1 MGKGRGGGGGGG
13 QAPEPQWTSAS
24 NFASWPDYLA
34 ALQTYNTEKDNSNSN
49 GFVYNSQ
56 TKNFVKNYKNTN
68 FETFS
73 TQPVTD
79 SISIPYTVHE
89 RVTDDYGG
97 TALFFGGSPQGENGP
112 YYPERTEYAQIS
124 FDEAKGKSRDEVAG
138 ILSSRIGGIE
148 WSEDNAIYN
157 FASSQFDSIVGSS
170 NANEENKTKNAAAN
184 DLTQKYNALRT
195 KNEATNTLYDKAE
208 TTARAS
214 RGGDYVAQRNAL
226 SGLGAT
232 DAVKATFKD
241 FYRDQKLQS
250 WDANLGAK
258 PAYGDFDPNYY
269 KTQNPTIQQQWQ
281 NAVANDDIDI
291 TERYN
296 ENSFYLQNYTTQ
308 GKPAGLRGNAAEVT
322 KASNAY
328 LENPPTDADL
338 QAVRDLQLGVDT
350 ATQSQRL
357 LNIPEIA
364 KQWEVAKNGD
374 PYWDKLAKEKYLD
387 VSKPDEFAALFRLSN
402 RPEDKQVSLNYN
414 INAGYG
420 VTQLED
426 ALNQAVGEKA
436 IVDVK
441 RFGALAQ
448 NVLKDSIKEMQ
459 KAKAKEQTLGLMKGF
474 SGFNEI
480 MDINKT
486 LTNSILGDSGVGG
499 VLSFTSAG
507 KAEESLTK
515 SLQNIT
521 GVQNNATYNWQQ
533 WFDTALKEKY
543 NKDIELGYTTDQATE
558 QVKIDGEFA
567 RSFIDTYLTP
577 RFNTSRSMDEFVEY
591 LDVRQE
597 EQNPFQTQDILN
609 ATKLTADLRSKQYLD
624 QIKSTAVRSFDPNFY
639 FSPTGDKARETAYAN
654 QASTVAADW
663 EAAKKGDTYWQQ
675 QAYRFGV
682 DINDKAAFARMHF
695 EVKGQGKGYDAADDI
710 LNASKV
716 QDQIYSTILPAL
728 KDEALKQGT
737 VFGLFVTPEEFA
749 DDMLRGLDPND
760 KSTWNE
766 VLQRYGL
773 TDFKGTVEEL
783 KQYVAETLRTGSAQ
797 DIREQIKY
805 LNEKRQKPTQKVLGL
820 TYIERPEDFKNEK
833 AAADTELYKTFQS
846 AGFQG
851 TEDDFY
857 KNFFPDVDRSEQS
870 LLTKAGGNKALK
882 TSGLDFSDPFASL
895 GTIESFFADENA
907 AEAKQDKS
915 SSTDKTDTSD
925 FFSLGSDEED
935 EDYKSATGQKI
946 LGEFTSMFKGL

>member
-1 MGKGRGGGGGGG
+1 MASLRYDSTTGKWVPVYSYTGFSGDELTSDRQETEQYQYQEQTGTRCARRFLGVCVRREPTYETRTGTRQLYTNGVLNSILNTDGR
-13 QAPEPQWTSAS
+13 S
-24 NFASWPDYLA
+24 NQKA
-34 ALQTYNTEKDNSNSN
+34 K
-49 GFVYNSQ
+49 
-56 TKNFVKNYKNTN
+56 
-68 FETFS
+68 
-73 TQPVTD
+73 
-79 SISIPYTVHE
+79 
-89 RVTDDYGG
+89 
-97 TALFFGGSPQGENGP
+97 
-112 YYPERTEYAQIS
+112 
-124 FDEAKGKSRDEVAG
+124 AKGEA
-138 ILSSRIGGIE
+138 
-148 WSEDNAIYN
+148 
-157 FASSQFDSIVGSS
+157 
-170 NANEENKTKNAAAN
+170 ENTAV
-184 DLTQKYNALRT
+184 
-195 KNEATNTLYDKAE
+195 NTLIQKAQ
-208 TTARAS
+208 TS
-214 RGGDYVAQRNAL
+214 KGGDYVSVRDSFLNTDL
-226 SGLGAT
+226 GLVQNGYT
-232 DAVKATFKD
+232 QDKANEFKNSLVDSFKD
-241 FYRDQKLQS
+241 FYRSEKLES
-250 WDANLGAK
+250 WDPALGSK
-258 PAYGDFDPNYY
+258 PLYGDFQPSYY
-269 KTQNPTIQQQWQ
+269 EGINPVAAQQYSA
-281 NAVANDDIDI
+281 AVANDDIDI
-291 TERYN
+291 TERYGKTN
-296 ENSFYLQNYTTQ
+296 FYYWHYTTQ
-308 GKPAGLRGNAAEVT
+308 GKPAGLRGNAAEAT
-322 KASNAY
+322 KRAEQY
-328 LENPPTDADL
+328 QENPPTDADL

-350 ATQSQRL
+350 KTQSQRL

-364 KQWEVAKNGD
+364 KQWDAAKNGD

-459 KAKAKEQTLGLMKGF
+459 KAKAKEQTLSLMKGF
-474 SGFNEI
+474 SGFSEI

-558 QVKIDGEFA
+558 QVKIDGQFA
-567 RSFIDTYLTP
+567 RDFIDTYLTP

-597 EQNPFQTQDILN
+597 EQNPFQTQDLVN
-609 ATKLTADLRSKQYLD
+609 ATKLTADLRAKQYLD
-624 QIKSTAVRSFDPNFY
+624 QIKATAARSFDPDFY
-639 FSPTGDKARETAYAN
+639 FTPTGDKARETAYAD

-663 EAAKKGDTYWQQ
+663 EAAKKGDEYWQQ

-710 LNASKV
+710 LNTGKV
-716 QDQIYSTILPAL
+716 QDQIYNNILPAL

-760 KSTWNE
+760 KDTWNE

-783 KQYVAETLRTGSAQ
+783 KKYVAETLRTGSAQ

-833 AAADTELYKTFQS
+833 AAADTKLYKTFQS

-907 AEAKQDKS
+907 AEAKKDKS

-935 EDYKSATGQKI
+935 EDYKSSTGQKI

>member
-1 MGKGRGGGGGGG
+1 MGGGGSRG
-13 QAPEPQWTSAS
+13 PTRSAEEIEYER
-24 NFASWPDYLA
+24 FVQYAKEEE
-34 ALQTYNTEKDNSNSN
+34 EKIK
-49 GFVYNSQ
+49 Q
-56 TKNFVKNYKNTN
+56 
-68 FETFS
+68 
-73 TQPVTD
+73 
-79 SISIPYTVHE
+79 
-89 RVTDDYGG
+89 
-97 TALFFGGSPQGENGP
+97 
-112 YYPERTEYAQIS
+112 
-124 FDEAKGKSRDEVAG
+124 
-138 ILSSRIGGIE
+138 
-148 WSEDNAIYN
+148 
-157 FASSQFDSIVGSS
+157 
-170 NANEENKTKNAAAN
+170 EENKIQQAKLSYDPSSRKWTANYEKTDYPVDKPTDLPETKTIDVVTGQEMSGDNLVDIWGQETVPDQRNITLNKKNAEIN
-184 DLTQKYNALRT
+184 KKYSDLNS
-195 KNEATNTLYDKAE
+195 KNEQINNSYRRMFAVINSTQ
-208 TTARAS
+208 
-214 RGGDYVAQRNAL
+214 GGDYVTQRQL
-226 SGLGAT
+226 I
-232 DAVKATFKD
+232 
-241 FYRDQKLQS
+241 RDTPGISDSQKKIIEDNYKTYYMTEKLQP
-250 WDANLGAK
+250 WNTNLGAK
-258 PAYGDFDPNYY
+258 PPAGEFDPSYY
-269 KTQNPTIQQQWQ
+269 KRQNPGVAQQWAA
-281 NAVANDDIDI
+281 AVADDNIDI
-291 TERYN
+291 TQRYG
-296 ENSFYLQNYTTQ
+296 ENSFYLQHYTNQ

-322 KASNAY
+322 KAAEQY
-328 LENPPTDADL
+328 QENPPTDADL

-350 ATQSQRL
+350 KTQSERL
-357 LNIPEIA
+357 LNVPEIA
-364 KQWEVAKNGD
+364 QQWEAAKNGD
-374 PYWDKLAKEKYLD
+374 PYWVKLAKEKYLD

-459 KAKAKEQTLGLMKGF
+459 KAKAREQTLGLMQGFGGF
-474 SGFNEI
+474 SEI

-486 LTNSILGDSGVGG
+486 LTDSILGDSGVGG
-499 VLSFTSAG
+499 ILSFTSAG
-507 KAEESLTK
+507 KGEESLTK
-515 SLQNIT
+515 SLEKIT
-521 GVQNNATYNWQQ
+521 GVQNNVTYNWQQ

-543 NKDIELGYTTDQATE
+543 NKDIELGYTKDQVTE

-567 RSFIDTYLTP
+567 RNFIDTYLTP

-597 EQNPFQTQDILN
+597 EQNPFQTQDLLN
-609 ATKLTADLRSKQYLD
+609 ATSLTADLRAKSYLD
-624 QIKSTAVRSFDPNFY
+624 QIKATSARSFNPDFY
-639 FSPTGDKARETAYAN
+639 FNPTGDKSRETAYAD

-663 EAAKKGDTYWQQ
+663 EAAKKGDSYWNQ

-710 LNASKV
+710 LNAGKV
-716 QDQIYSTILPAL
+716 QDEIYKNILPAL

-760 KSTWNE
+760 KDSWNE

-783 KQYVAETLRTGSAQ
+783 KQHVAETLRTGSAQ

-805 LNEKRQKPTQKVLGL
+805 LNEKREKPTQKVLGL
-820 TYIERPEDFKNEK
+820 TYIERPEDFKNKK
-833 AAADTELYKTFQS
+833 AAADTALYKAFQS

-870 LLTKAGGNKALK
+870 LLTKAGGDKALK
-882 TSGLDFSDPFASL
+882 LTGLDFSDPFASL
-895 GTIESFFADENA
+895 GTIEGFFADDNT
-907 AEAKQDKS
+907 AEDEEDES

-935 EDYKSATGQKI
+935 TDYKSEKGQKI

>member
-1 MGKGRGGGGGGG
+1 MGIFYDPAARKWKIDPEKTDYKTDYATNLDENLPTNYKTDNETYLVKVDRTESNDPFFKGAIAYSYSYT
-13 QAPEPQWTSAS
+13 QDMDYYYKQTELNEKNDELNKS
-24 NFASWPDYLA
+24 NDAKNKKNKDINDGFRTLN
-34 ALQTYNTEKDNSNSN
+34 QTNDTLNKANTNKNNAYNTT
-49 GFVYNSQ
+49 VAVA
-56 TKNFVKNYKNTN
+56 T
-68 FETFS
+68 S
-73 TQPVTD
+73 T
-79 SISIPYTVHE
+79 S
-89 RVTDDYGG
+89 
-97 TALFFGGSPQGENGP
+97 
-112 YYPERTEYAQIS
+112 
-124 FDEAKGKSRDEVAG
+124 
-138 ILSSRIGGIE
+138 
-148 WSEDNAIYN
+148 
-157 FASSQFDSIVGSS
+157 
-170 NANEENKTKNAAAN
+170 
-184 DLTQKYNALRT
+184 
-195 KNEATNTLYDKAE
+195 
-208 TTARAS
+208 
-214 RGGDYVAQRNAL
+214 GGDYVAQRQLLRDIAEIP
-226 SGLGAT
+226 GITA
-232 DAVKATFKD
+232 DFKKNLETNFKN
-241 FYRDQKLQS
+241 FYRTEKLQT

-258 PAYGDFDPNYY
+258 PAYGDFDPTYY
-269 KTQNPTIQQQWQ
+269 KTQNPTVAEDWK
-281 NAVANDDIDI
+281 NAKAKDDIDV
-291 TERYN
+291 TERYG
-296 ENSFYLQNYTTQ
+296 ENNFYLQNYTTQ
-308 GKPAGLRGNAAEVT
+308 RIGNPQLRGNASEAT
-322 KASNAY
+322 KKSNTY
-328 LENPPTDADL
+328 LEQPPTDADL
-338 QAVRDLQLGVDT
+338 QKVRDLQLGVDT

-364 KQWEVAKNGD
+364 KQWNAAKNGD

-402 RPEDKQVSLNYN
+402 RPEDKQISLNYN

-426 ALNQAVGEKA
+426 ALSQAVGEKA

-543 NKDIELGYTTDQATE
+543 NKDIELGYTTNQATE

-567 RSFIDTYLTP
+567 RDFIDKYLTP

-609 ATKLTADLRSKQYLD
+609 AATLTANLRAKSYLD
-624 QIKSTAVRSFDPNFY
+624 QIKSTSARSFDPNFY
-639 FSPTGDKARETAYAN
+639 FNPTGDKARDAAYAD
-654 QASTVAADW
+654 QTSTVAADW
-663 EAAKKGDTYWQQ
+663 EAAKKGDSYWQQ

-728 KDEALKQGT
+728 KDEALKQGN

-760 KSTWNE
+760 KSTWDE

-857 KNFFPDVDRSEQS
+857 KNFFPDVDRSEQA
-870 LLTKAGGNKALK
+870 LLTKAGSNKELK

-907 AEAKQDKS
+907 AEAKKDKS
-915 SSTDKTDTSD
+915 SSTDTTDTSD

>member
-1 MGKGRGGGGGGG
+1 MASLRYDSTTGKWVPVYSYTGFSGDELTSDRQETEEYQYQEQTGTRCARRFLGICLRSEPTYETRTGTRQLYTNGVLNSILNTDGR
-13 QAPEPQWTSAS
+13 S
-24 NFASWPDYLA
+24 NQKA
-34 ALQTYNTEKDNSNSN
+34 K
-49 GFVYNSQ
+49 
-56 TKNFVKNYKNTN
+56 
-68 FETFS
+68 
-73 TQPVTD
+73 
-79 SISIPYTVHE
+79 
-89 RVTDDYGG
+89 
-97 TALFFGGSPQGENGP
+97 
-112 YYPERTEYAQIS
+112 
-124 FDEAKGKSRDEVAG
+124 AKGE
-138 ILSSRIGGIE
+138 
-148 WSEDNAIYN
+148 SENTA
-157 FASSQFDSIVGSS
+157 V
-170 NANEENKTKNAAAN
+170 
-184 DLTQKYNALRT
+184 
-195 KNEATNTLYDKAE
+195 NTLIQKAQ
-208 TTARAS
+208 TS
-214 RGGDYVAQRNAL
+214 RGGDYASVRDSFLNTDL
-226 SGLGAT
+226 GLVQNGYT
-232 DAVKATFKD
+232 QDKANEFKNSLVDSFKD
-241 FYRDQKLQS
+241 FYRSEKLES
-250 WDANLGAK
+250 WDPALGSK
-258 PAYGDFDPNYY
+258 PLYGDFQPSYY
-269 KTQNPTIQQQWQ
+269 EGINPVAAQQYSA
-281 NAVANDDIDI
+281 AVANDDIDI
-291 TERYN
+291 TERYGKTN
-296 ENSFYLQNYTTQ
+296 FYYWHYTTQ
-308 GKPAGLRGNAAEVT
+308 GKPAGLRGNAAEAT
-322 KASNAY
+322 KRAEQY
-328 LENPPTDADL
+328 QENPPTDADL

-350 ATQSQRL
+350 KTQSQRL

-364 KQWEVAKNGD
+364 KQWDAAKNGD
-374 PYWDKLAKEKYLD
+374 PYWNKLAKEKYLD

-459 KAKAKEQTLGLMKGF
+459 KAKAKEQTLSLMKGF
-474 SGFNEI
+474 SGFSEI

-558 QVKIDGEFA
+558 QVKIDGKFA
-567 RSFIDTYLTP
+567 RDFIDTYLTP
-577 RFNTSRSMDEFVEY
+577 RFNTSRSMNEFVEY

-597 EQNPFQTQDILN
+597 EQNPFQTQDLVN
-609 ATKLTADLRSKQYLD
+609 ATKLTADLRAKQYLD
-624 QIKSTAVRSFDPNFY
+624 QIKATAARSFDPDFY
-639 FSPTGDKARETAYAN
+639 FTPTGDKARETAYAD

-663 EAAKKGDTYWQQ
+663 EAAKKGDEYWQQ

-710 LNASKV
+710 LNTGKV
-716 QDQIYSTILPAL
+716 QDQIYNNILPAL

-760 KSTWNE
+760 KDTWNE

-783 KQYVAETLRTGSAQ
+783 KKYVAETLRTGSAQ

-820 TYIERPEDFKNEK
+820 TYIERPEDFKNE
-833 AAADTELYKTFQS
+833 T
-846 AGFQG
+846 AGC
-851 TEDDFY
+851 
-857 KNFFPDVDRSEQS
+857 R
-870 LLTKAGGNKALK
+870 
-882 TSGLDFSDPFASL
+882 
-895 GTIESFFADENA
+895 
-907 AEAKQDKS
+907 
-915 SSTDKTDTSD
+915 
-925 FFSLGSDEED
+925 
-935 EDYKSATGQKI
+935 
-946 LGEFTSMFKGL
+946 

>member
-13 QAPEPQWTSAS
+13 GAPEPQWTSAS
-24 NFASWPDYLA
+24 NFTSWPNYLA

-49 GFVYNSQ
+49 GFTYNSQ
-56 TKNFVKNYKNTN
+56 TKQFSKKYKNIN
-68 FETFS
+68 FETFE

-89 RVTDDYGG
+89 RITNDDGG
-97 TALFFGGSPQGENGP
+97 TTLYFGGSPQGDYGP
-112 YYPERTEYAQIS
+112 IYPERTEYAQIS
-124 FDEAKGKSRDEVAG
+124 FDEVKGRNRDEVAD
-138 ILSSRIGGIE
+138 ILYNRIGGVDDGE
-148 WSEDNAIYN
+148 SKNS
-157 FASSQFDSIVGSS
+157 FGRSQFDSIVSSS
-170 NANEENKTKNAAAN
+170 NANEQNKTANAAAA

-195 KNEATNTLYDKAE
+195 KNEATNTLYDDAE
-208 TTARAS
+208 KTMLSS
-214 RGGDYVAQRNAL
+214 RGGDYVAQRNTL
-226 SGLGAT
+226 NNLGVDNAIKT
-232 DAVKATFKD
+232 TFKD

-250 WDANLGAK
+250 WDVNLGAK

-281 NAVANDDIDI
+281 NAVTNDDIDI

-364 KQWEVAKNGD
+364 KQWDAAKNGD

-414 INAGYG
+414 VNAGYG

-459 KAKAKEQTLGLMKGF
+459 KAKVKEQTLGLMKGF

-567 RSFIDTYLTP
+567 RDFIDTYLTP

-624 QIKSTAVRSFDPNFY
+624 QIKSTSARSFDPNFY
-639 FSPTGDKARETAYAN
+639 FSPTGDKARESAYAD
-654 QASTVAADW
+654 QASTVASDW

-710 LNASKV
+710 LNTSKV

-737 VFGLFVTPEEFA
+737 VFGLFITPEEFA

-760 KSTWNE
+760 KSTWDE

-857 KNFFPDVDRSEQS
+857 KNFFPDVDRSEQA
-870 LLTKAGGNKALK
+870 LLTKAGGNKELK

-907 AEAKQDKS
+907 AEAKKDKS
-915 SSTDKTDTSD
+915 SSTDTTDTSD